1 MGHNSERWQA
11 YNMAEYLCT
20 VALVVLA
27 AALAQA
33 QYNNYYGYGSQNY
46 YNDYNRRY
54 NDYNSQFNSYY
65 LDQPA
70 FAYGR
75 QYRGV
80 TVSYGP
86 SGSCSYP
93 GFYSRNSNYGGA
105 YNNYY
110 NRYYNDYYNNRFNN
124 QQQFYSRYYNN
135 YNNNNNFNRFNNFNR
150 NQNFNLDISGQQCGF
165 SSVPGV
171 LAARD

>member
-1 MGHNSERWQA
+1 MGHNSLRWQA
-11 YNMAEYLCT
+11 HNMAKYLCT

-33 QYNNYYGYGSQNY
+33 QYNNYYGYCQNY
-46 YNDYNRRY
+46 YNDYYRRY

-70 FAYGR
+70 YAYGR

-86 SGSCSYP
+86 SGSGSSYP
-93 GFYSRNSNYGGA
+93 GFYSRNYGGA

-110 NRYYNDYYNNRFNN
+110 NRYYNDYNNRFNN
-124 QQQFYSRYYNN
+124 QQNYYSRYYNN
-135 YNNNNNFNRFNNFNR
+135 NNNSNRFNSFNR
-150 NQNFNLDISGQQCGF
+150 NNNYLT
-165 SSVPGV
+165 SVV
-171 LAARD
+171 TY